1 MHTKFCLCP
10 PILESLF
17 PLVLWKSCSQFP
29 LAFKPRFPGDSQSL
43 CQIPSLGSLMWDPK
57 HSQQLGNI
65 FGINVLLLVS
75 HPSSGYEIWFYHDSA
90 LPLPT
95 ISLWFLLCL
104 WMWDI
109 FFWGGGVQF
118 WHPPINH
125 CSTASCKFVLSQEEM
140 SMCPSALPPWTR
152 SEPICYFY
160 CWETVQSMNIPQF
173 VNSFPYWLAFDCFQ
187 FRTLHV
193 KLLSTFAKKIDIM
206 CLLPDFC
213 STSLTY
219 LSALY
224 QGFPSW
230 LSWQRIHLQCG
241 RPGFDLW
248 VGKIPWGREWL
259 PTPVFWPGEFHGL
272 YSPWGHKESDLTER
286 LPLSSYTKKCSS

>member
-109 FFWGGGVQF
+109 FFLGGGCSSGILLSIIVQQLVANLF
-118 WHPPINH
+118 SPRRRWACVLLLCHLEPEV
-125 CSTASCKFVLSQEEM
+125 SLFVLSIAEK
-140 SMCPSALPPWTR
+140 
-152 SEPICYFY
+152 
-160 CWETVQSMNIPQF
+160 
-173 VNSFPYWLAFDCFQ
+173 Q
-187 FRTLHV
+187 FRVWIYHS
-193 KLLSTFAKKIDIM
+193 LLIH
-206 CLLPDFC
+206 
-213 STSLTY
+213 
-219 LSALY
+219 
-224 QGFPSW
+224 FPT
-230 LSWQRIHLQCG
+230 
-241 RPGFDLW
+241 D
-248 VGKIPWGREWL
+248 
-259 PTPVFWPGEFHGL
+259 
-272 YSPWGHKESDLTER
+272 
-286 LPLSSYTKKCSS
+286 